1 MKRALSVAL
10 VTVLSLLVFLVVVG
24 YAQEETDQTSSALLE
39 QELASMEDA
48 FGGLQ
53 SFMSEL
59 IGEVKGNMG
68 DIDALSAKV
77 EDLKDIITA
86 VSVEIKDAEGKL
98 VGLRE
103 DVDGLSAAQQD
114 LTDRIDA
121 LEGGLSDLAS
131 FCDELKSQGEATAG
145 DLSMLS
151 DKFDALVDD
160 YAAFKGAFDAF
171 RESVEGE
178 IASLRDDFTADL
190 SRVNAQ
196 YDDLAGR
203 IAALEDEDVGTFK
216 KKVIELERS
225 MAALSIRVDNNR
237 AKLEGF
243 DTAIAGLSGELTS
256 TREGILQSNQ
266 QLLDEYDARITALE
280 EGADIKSQI
289 DTLYFISIV
298 ALLAGVGALIWGFI
312 GQ

>member
-1 MKRALSVAL
+1 M
-10 VTVLSLLVFLVVVG
+10 
-24 YAQEETDQTSSALLE
+24 
-39 QELASMEDA
+39 
-48 FGGLQ
+48 
-53 SFMSEL
+53 
-59 IGEVKGNMG
+59 
-68 DIDALSAKV
+68 
-77 EDLKDIITA
+77 
-86 VSVEIKDAEGKL
+86 EIKDAEGKI
-98 VGLRE
+98 VGLRD

-131 FCDELKSQGEATAG
+131 FCDELRAKGEATAA
-145 DLSMLS
+145 DLSTLS
-151 DKFDALVDD
+151 DKFDALADD
-160 YAAFKGAFDAF
+160 YNTFKSVFDSF

-178 IASLRDDFTADL
+178 ISSLRDDFTADL

-196 YDDLAGR
+196 YDDLSGR
-203 IAALEDEDVGTFK
+203 VAALEDEDVGTFK

-243 DTAIAGLSGELTS
+243 DSAIAGLSDEIS
-256 TREGILQSNQ
+256 NTREGILQSNQ

-280 EGADIKSQI
+280 EGGDVKRQI

-312 GQ
+312 G

>member
-1 MKRALSVAL
+1 
-10 VTVLSLLVFLVVVG
+10 
-24 YAQEETDQTSSALLE
+24 
-39 QELASMEDA
+39 MEDA
-48 FGGLQ
+48 FGGLR

-68 DIDALSAKV
+68 DIDTLGAKV

-86 VSVEIKDAEGKL
+86 VSVEIKDAEGKI
-98 VGLRE
+98 VGLRD

-114 LTDRIDA
+114 LTGRIDA
-121 LEGGLSDLAS
+121 LEGGLSDLAL
-131 FCDELKSQGEATAG
+131 FCDKLKSQGEVTASDLAT
-145 DLSMLS
+145 LS
-151 DKFDALVDD
+151 DKFDALADD
-160 YAAFKGAFDAF
+160 YNTFKNVFDAF

-178 IASLRDDFTADL
+178 ISSLRDDFTADL
-190 SRVNAQ
+190 SRVNSQ
-196 YDDLAGR
+196 YDALAGR
-203 IAALEDEDVGTFK
+203 VAALEDEDVGTFK

-225 MAALSIRVDNNR
+225 MAAIAIRVDNNR

-243 DTAIAGLSGELTS
+243 DAAIADLSNKISGM
-256 TREGILQSNQ
+256 REGILQSNQ

-280 EGADIKSQI
+280 ESGDIKSQI